1 MDGDY
6 VNGTPLP
13 PRQEGVS
20 FFSNN
25 VTKGQFQPIYFAFDS
40 FEIAP
45 DEGNKLRQ
53 IGSFLKTSHNKI
65 SFWPGSLMKEAH
77 RNTIAGSENAALRPH
92 GIFCC
97 HKEFRPVESRRSVL
111 DRKCPQIR
119 DMTNPRGQKIVGLKL
134 ASSVERR
141 IQTPVFPF
149 FLCLLGV

>member
-25 VTKGQFQPIYFAFDS
+25 VAKGQFQPIYFAFDS

-53 IGSFLKTSHNKI
+53 IGSFLKTHATI
-65 SFWPGSLMKEAH
+65 SFWPGSRMREAPL
-77 RNTIAGSENAALRPH
+77 NTIAVSENAGPRPR
-92 GIFCC
+92 GIFC
-97 HKEFRPVESRRSVL
+97 FR
-111 DRKCPQIR
+111 
-119 DMTNPRGQKIVGLKL
+119 
-134 ASSVERR
+134 
-141 IQTPVFPF
+141 
-149 FLCLLGV
+149 